1 MPFIALILFAILK
14 KSIFFYMLPA
24 AILSYFLKKL
34 ALKKAITENKDSYYK
49 EAIEKD
55 INTAKWAVIMILG
68 LAFVDFIYRY
78 S

>member
-1 MPFIALILFAILK
+1 
-14 KSIFFYMLPA
+14 MLPA

-49 EAIEKD
+49 ETIEKD